1 MHLHV
6 RDAGEEQGKAAP
18 AAADVEHALTRR
30 EAELG
35 GDMRLLRRLRGLE
48 AHLRLGE
55 IGAAI
60 LEVGIEEEP
69 EEVGRE
75 IVMMGDVAARAA
87 LPVPVVEQGAEPARP
102 PAQGVSRA
110 VLLPCQV
117 ERDELEQVAY
127 VAILDRQAAVHEG
140 LAEAERRV
148 AQDASFGAAA
158 READRHRL
166 QALARRSE
174 RALPPVAADD
184 RQRTGAD
191 QGNEQPVQQS
201 HQARQ
206 ARRGESRKTI
216 RGRNVSHG
224 A

>member
-1 MHLHV
+1 M
-6 RDAGEEQGKAAP
+6 AAICAFF
-18 AAADVEHALTRR
+18 AACA
-30 EAELG
+30 
-35 GDMRLLRRLRGLE
+35 GLE

-60 LEVGIEEEP
+60 LAGRDRGRARKRSV
-69 EEVGRE
+69 RE

-87 LPVPVVEQGAEPARP
+87 LPVPIVEQGAEPARA
-102 PAQGVSRA
+102 PAQGVNRA

-117 ERDELEQVAY
+117 ERDELEQVANL
-127 VAILDRQAAVHEG
+127 AILDRQAAVHEG